1 MAQYQ
6 LLPDLTEEEF
16 SALKADIAERGVMV
30 PVELDEAG
38 NVLDG
43 HHRLLACE
51 ELGVTDYPTII
62 RPGLTEDEKREHVL
76 ALNLDRRHL
85 TREQRRELVATLR
98 ADGWSYPRIA
108 ERLDVSVGTVHSDA
122 QAFSSENVTD
132 TTTGQDGK
140 QYPAHRP
147 APIMAPKREVA
158 EQELQRQE
166 QGGEADAEPA
176 EREPWQNI
184 HSSKSN
190 EWYTPPQYI
199 ASAVAVMG
207 GVDVDPASNE
217 EANRIVG
224 AGMYYTA
231 ETDGL
236 TADWPGRVWLNP
248 PWGGLQEKFIGRLVK
263 QVAAGVTTEAVV
275 LVNAHSTDTK
285 WFQPLWDHT
294 LCFTDHRIN
303 YYGSEG
309 SGAFGSSVRSAV
321 RGFKSGRLTVNNRGT
336 LVYNNRTMNTKG
348 TAPSNAAWQKH
359 IKQAY
364 GGSKDAF
371 YRGAVKGLKPREAV
385 RQQRA
390 FEQQYGARSSF
401 K

>member
-1 MAQYQ
+1 MTTQYQ
-6 LLPDLTEEEF
+6 LLPDLAEEEF
-16 SALKADIAERGVMV
+16 AALKADIAERGVMV

-43 HHRLLACE
+43 HHRLRACA
-51 ELGVTDYPTII
+51 ELGITDYPTII

-98 ADGWSYPRIA
+98 ADGWSLRRIG
-108 ERLDVSVGTVHSDA
+108 EKLNVDPVTVRNDLA
-122 QAFSSENVTD
+122 GVENSTPETV
-132 TTTGQDGK
+132 TGQDGK

-147 APIMAPKREVA
+147 APVMAPTREAA

-166 QGGEADAEPA
+166 QVGEVEDKPA

-207 GVDVDPASNE
+207 GVDVDPASND
-217 EANRIVG
+217 EANRTVG
-224 AGMYYTA
+224 AGTYYTA

-248 PWGGLQEKFIGRLVK
+248 PWGGLQEKFIGRLVE
-263 QVAAGVTTEAVV
+263 QVEAGITSEAVV

-309 SGAFGSSVRSAV
+309 SGSTHGSVFVYIGANWEAFAEE
-321 RGFKSGRLTVNNRGT
+321 FK
-336 LVYNNRTMNTKG
+336 
-348 TAPSNAAWQKH
+348 
-359 IKQAY
+359 
-364 GGSKDAF
+364 
-371 YRGAVKGLKPREAV
+371 
-385 RQQRA
+385 
-390 FEQQYGARSSF
+390 QYGAVVRRVA
-401 K
+401 